1 MIYSR
6 VVLNTQLTLERVNL
20 LGSTVALSDRKKMKP
35 SKKMIPVNK
44 LLNKVPATSLLQA
57 LALCFFVAV
66 FALPI
71 SANAQS
77 SACAANELALTY
89 SFAAPNNW
97 DAGSATLKTTGLP
110 ITLGAGASSL
120 NVNGTAT
127 LTNIVAGFPTT
138 AQSGGF
144 ADAYWYVVDRPAVG
158 VNNTVTITF
167 SKPISKLQLV
177 ATDLDY
183 FNDGA
188 GAYQDRVTIVG
199 NGPTGVVTPTAVAAS
214 AQVSVVGNVASSTST
229 NNAENCAAGSNLCN
243 ATFSFPAPITSFT
256 YTYGNA
262 PGATGNPPGQGVGLA
277 ALGFCVQNPDLTL
290 VKDDGGASFVAGSTG
305 TYTFTVGNVGSAA
318 TSGTTTVKDILPV
331 GMSFTAPL
339 TAGGANGGL
348 YTCVVSTTTNAN
360 DTATCTTTT
369 AIAAGGT
376 NVMTLPVAVASTVA
390 NGTTLTNRAK
400 VFGGNDP
407 NKAIET
413 TTGAISACASD
424 SLAGAVA
431 NAGCGFET
439 TPITTAASVVIT
451 KTDSKTVTTSGGT
464 NNYVI
469 TLTNQ
474 GPSVANGAIVTDVVG
489 AGLTCPGANVVTC
502 SGAVNGAVCP
512 AGPLTI
518 ANLTGAGITVAT
530 LPVTGALQ
538 LAYTCNVN

>member
-1 MIYSR
+1 MI
-6 VVLNTQLTLERVNL
+6 L
-20 LGSTVALSDRKKMKP
+20 
-35 SKKMIPVNK
+35 VNK
-44 LLNKVPATSLLQA
+44 FSNKVQERSLLKVFSLLA
-57 LALCFFVAV
+57 LAL
-66 FALPI
+66 ALPM

-77 SACAANELALTY
+77 SACAANEIAMTY

-97 DAGSATLKTTGLP
+97 DTGSATLKTTGLP
-110 ITLGAGASSL
+110 ITLGTGAGSV
-120 NVNGTAT
+120 NVNGTAS
-127 LTNIVAGFPTT
+127 LTDIVAGYPTT

-144 ADAYWYVVDRPAVG
+144 TDSYWYVVDRTAVG
-158 VNNTVTITF
+158 SNNTVTITF

-199 NGPTGVVTPTAVAAS
+199 NGPTGVVTPTAVAGS
-214 AQVSVVGNVASSTST
+214 AQVTVVGNVATSNST
-229 NNAENCAAGSNLCN
+229 NNAQNCAATSNLCN
-243 ATFSFPAPITSFT
+243 ATFSFPAAITSFT
-256 YTYGNA
+256 YTYGNG

-277 ALGFCVQNPDLTL
+277 ALGFCVQNPDLAL
-290 VKDDGGASFVAGSTG
+290 VKDDAGASFVAGSTG
-305 TYTFTVGNVGSAA
+305 TYTFTVSNVGSAA
-318 TSGTTTVKDILPV
+318 TSGTTTVKDILPA

-348 YTCVVSTTTNAN
+348 YTCAVSTTTNTN

-369 AIAAGGT
+369 AIAAAGT
-376 NVMTLPVAVASTVA
+376 NVFTLPVTVASTVA

-407 NKAIET
+407 NKATET
-413 TTGAISACASD
+413 STGAISACASD
-424 SLAGAVA
+424 SLSGAVA

-439 TPITTAASVVIT
+439 TPITTAASLVIS
-451 KTDSKTVTTSGGT
+451 KTDGKSVATTGGT

-474 GPSVANGAIVTDVVG
+474 GPSVANGVVVTDAVG
-489 AGLTCPGANVVTC
+489 AGLTCPGANTVTC
-502 SGAVNGAVCP
+502 SGATGGAVCP
-512 AGPLTI
+512 GGPLTI

-530 LPVTGALQ
+530 LPVTGSLQ
-538 LAYTCNVN
+538 LAFTCNVN